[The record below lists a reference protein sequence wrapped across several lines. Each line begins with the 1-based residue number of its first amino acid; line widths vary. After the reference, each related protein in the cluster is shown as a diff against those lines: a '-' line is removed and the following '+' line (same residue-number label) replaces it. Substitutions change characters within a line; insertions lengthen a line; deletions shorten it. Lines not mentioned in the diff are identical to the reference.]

1 MIPVVFSMPEETKDL
16 FPWLDKILVGTSFR
30 QFIGELS
37 QASNIKQD
45 NATIESA
52 RNWTGENLVS
62 LLKNG
67 TASLGE
73 DGIRELLQWPNM
85 LVAVQELV
93 LLEGGEYWQRR
104 LDDASDIQELVAEL
118 RNNII
123 KPLEPA
129 KSTSSTSTNRSR
141 TWTYQFGVIAALLL
155 VGVFLVSQ
163 ALEKQQQELPKPNG
177 TQPPSQLMRGDGD
190 QPNESGNDNET
201 ISWNWTRINSKE
213 IDTRDEQLKYFADT
227 LDNWFDVTKNIT
239 SLQELSLSL
248 SELWLGCELVISMP
262 LKSLEEKDKSSL
274 RTSMTNLQQ
283 QTTDIIEEINQEI
296 SEPSIEQESLSSIKQ
311 KADEIVRESIED
323 IRRLSETA
331 S

>member
-1 MIPVVFSMPEETKDL
+1 MIPLVFTIPEEADDL
-16 FPWLDKILVGTSFR
+16 FPWLDSIIVGPGFR
-30 QFIGELS
+30 QFVGELNQVRHVS
-37 QASNIKQD
+37 KETADIV
-45 NATIESA
+45 SA
-52 RNWTGENLVS
+52 RNWTGENLGS
-62 LLKNG
+62 LLENG

-73 DGIRELLQWPNM
+73 DRIRELLQWPNM

-93 LLEGGEYWQRR
+93 LLDGGEYWQRK
-104 LDDASDIQELVAEL
+104 LDNASDIQERSDEL
-118 RNNII
+118 RNKII

-129 KSTSSTSTNRSR
+129 KNTSSTPNNLRLSWAYR
-141 TWTYQFGVIAALLL
+141 FGGIAALLL

-163 ALEKQQQELPKPNG
+163 APEKQQQELPKPNG

-190 QPNESGNDNET
+190 QPNESGNNNET

-262 LKSLEEKDKSSL
+262 LQSLEEQDKSSL

-283 QTTDIIEEINQEI
+283 QATDIIEEINREI
-296 SEPSIEQESLSSIKQ
+296 NASSPKQGRFSSIKQ
-311 KADEIVRESIED
+311 KADEIVRKSIED
-323 IRRLSETA
+323 IRRLSDTP